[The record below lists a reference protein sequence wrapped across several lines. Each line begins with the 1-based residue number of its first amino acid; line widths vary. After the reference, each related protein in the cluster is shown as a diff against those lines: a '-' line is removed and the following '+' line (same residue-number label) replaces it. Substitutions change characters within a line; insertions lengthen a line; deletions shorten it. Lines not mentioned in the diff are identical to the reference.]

1 MRAEKMERAHKY
13 LNQAYEMDR
22 QIRIILRK
30 VEKLRAS
37 LEYRSPSLDS
47 SGGGGNADR
56 MPDTVSKIIEY
67 EKKAEELKAIYIAK
81 YIEIEKVIAS
91 VEDPVLR
98 EVLERRYLLYDKWE
112 SIAGAMNRDLRWI
125 YRLHGKA
132 LETVK
137 NIIDH

>member
-1 MRAEKMERAHKY
+1 MTAKQAKEY
-13 LNQAYEMDR
+13 LNQVRKIDKR
-22 QIRIILRK
+22 LVITLRK
-30 VEKLRAS
+30 VEKLRSS
-37 LEYRSPSLDS
+37 LEYRSPSLEGS
-47 SGGGGNADR
+47 SGGGNADR